1 MEIEISGLRAR
12 ISGERNAIVEAV
24 AAAIAANGASV
35 TWHDAG
41 PGSAGRDAAG
51 EGASGAEPPDFL
63 ILSHPLSPVADHR
76 PEALL
81 AQAESIAA
89 AMVARG
95 RGRIV
100 HLVSAAGLVP
110 MRRHPAWSAANAAAM
125 AGLRALAMA
134 SGPAVQVNGVAVGRI
149 VEPAGSG
156 DIASVGQVGGAGIG
170 GLPGQSAVAQAANP
184 SSLHGADHAL
194 AAVPGNGAGD
204 DAMLSHVPLGRA
216 GTPADIAN
224 AVLFLLDP
232 LNSYTTGQI
241 LAVDGGWTTGYG
253 RNF

>member
-1 MEIEISGLRAR
+1 MQIEISGLKAR
-12 ISGERNAIVEAV
+12 IAGERNAIIEAV

-35 TWHDAG
+35 DWDE
-41 PGSAGRDAAG
+41 AG
-51 EGASGAEPPDFL
+51 ERASGGEPPDFL
-63 ILSHPLSPVADHR
+63 ILSHPLAPVADHR

-81 AQAESIAA
+81 ARAESTAA
-89 AMVARG
+89 EMVARG

-110 MRRHPAWSAANAAAM
+110 MRRHPAWSAANAAAI
-125 AGLRALAMA
+125 AGLRALAMT

-149 VEPAGSG
+149 VEA
-156 DIASVGQVGGAGIG
+156 D
-170 GLPGQSAVAQAANP
+170 AARE
-184 SSLHGADHAL
+184 
-194 AAVPGNGAGD
+194 GAGD
-204 DAMLSHVPLGRA
+204 DAMLSHVSLGRA
-216 GTPADIAN
+216 GTPADIAH

-232 LNSYTTGQI
+232 LNSYTTGQV